1 MTDRQKSSSTRRNSN
16 QSVKKNEAV
25 SAKQKRKMNKKQQ
38 QKRKLMVL
46 GIELFSLV
54 ILLGVL
60 YVWSVVG
67 KIDFNPFGWTEAG
80 INADLA
86 DDALLKMEGYTNIA
100 LFGLDNRS
108 SGDYDT
114 GHSDT
119 IIIASIDN
127 ETREVRLVSI
137 YRDTYLRIDSDESY
151 SKANSAYYKGG
162 PEQAVQ
168 MLNANLDLNITEYV
182 CVDWGALVQAIDA
195 LGGVDIEVTAQEAE
209 LINAYIAEIDAMMGT
224 VSETV
229 SGEGVKTLTGAQA
242 TSYARIRKTAGDDF
256 KRSSR
261 QRIVLEAMLNKAKT
275 ANISTLLEI
284 CKVVFDDISTSLELS
299 EILGLAMHVKE
310 YEIVSTTG
318 FPFDMTTKQ
327 ISNVGDSV
335 IPISLE
341 NNVERLHLYLFGTED
356 YGTSNT
362 VRHISDTIIEKT
374 GINENTA
381 SINTDSFNDT
391 AGQTGTDFN

>member
-1 MTDRQKSSSTRRNSN
+1 MAANKSVS
-16 QSVKKNEAV
+16 KKQAV

-38 QKRKLMVL
+38 QKRKLTIL
-46 GIELFSLV
+46 GIEVLCLIV
-54 ILLGVL
+54 LLGVL

-67 KIDFNPFGWTEAG
+67 KIDFNPFSWADAG

-86 DDALLKMEGYTNIA
+86 DDTLLKMDGYTNIA

-119 IIIASIDN
+119 IIIASIHN
-127 ETREVRLVSI
+127 ETREVRLVSV
-137 YRDTYLRIDSDESY
+137 YRDTYLRVDSDESY

-162 PEQAVQ
+162 AEQAVK
-168 MLNANLDLNITEYV
+168 MLNSNLDLNITEYA
-182 CVDWGALVQAIDA
+182 CVDWAALVQAIDA
-195 LGGVDIEVTAQEAE
+195 LGGVDIELTAQEAE

-224 VSETV
+224 TSEAV
-229 SGEGVKTLTGAQA
+229 HGEGVKTLTGAQA
-242 TSYARIRKTAGDDF
+242 TSYARIRNTAGDDF

-275 ANISTLLEI
+275 ANIKTLLEI
-284 CKVVFDDISTSLELS
+284 CNVVFDDISTSLELS
-299 EILGLAMHVKE
+299 EILGLAMHVQE
-310 YEIVSTTG
+310 YQIVSTTG
-318 FPFDMTTKQ
+318 FPFEMTTKQ
-327 ISNVGDSV
+327 MPKIGDSV

-341 NNVERLHLYLFGTED
+341 NNVEQLHLYLFGTED
-356 YGTSNT
+356 YETSNT
-362 VRHISDTIIEKT
+362 VGHISDTIIEKT
-374 GINENTA
+374 GIDENA
-381 SINTDSFNDT
+381 SSINTDNFNDT